1 VSLKR
6 FKEADEILQKAA
18 RMNGTELPA
27 AWWEEIDV
35 SDAKVMSD
43 GNQRKYNYFD
53 LFRTRAIR
61 FRTAAT
67 FFCW

>member
-1 VSLKR
+1 
-6 FKEADEILQKAA
+6 
-18 RMNGTELPA
+18 MNGTELPA